1 MNSFDSCGICNL
13 CKIVVGWH
21 FFGSRPACDRKLPFI
36 LRNSAEIVF
45 LDTLNFI
52 LLSKLFNF
60 EE

>member
-1 MNSFDSCGICNL
+1 MNSFDSWGICNL
-13 CKIVVGWH
+13 CKNVVGWH
-21 FFGSRPACDRKLPFI
+21 LPDCDRKLPFL
-36 LRNSAEIVF
+36 LRNSAEIAF